1 MYVSEMASENFD
13 WKNAFKKNRVKI
25 VRCLANPD
33 EVGGHLYQ
41 MKIFNDEMYET
52 VKVSS
57 LIKKVKLVHK
67 RI

>member
-1 MYVSEMASENFD
+1 MASENFD

-25 VRCLANPD
+25 VRGLANPD

-57 LIKKVKLVHK
+57 LIK
-67 RI
+67 